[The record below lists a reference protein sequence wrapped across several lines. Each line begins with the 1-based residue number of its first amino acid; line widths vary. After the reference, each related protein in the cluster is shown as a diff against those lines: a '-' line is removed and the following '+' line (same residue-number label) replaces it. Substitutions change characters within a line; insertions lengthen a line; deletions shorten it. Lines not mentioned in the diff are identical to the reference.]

1 MDKKPKILCIGSILW
16 DIIGY
21 SITPLARGDDKEGI
35 ISKQPGGVAMN
46 LAVRLSKYGI
56 TPAIISALG
65 DDTEGLELIEICK
78 KHSIIYD
85 DILVCP
91 KRRTD
96 FYMAIE
102 DPDGVALAIA
112 DTRLLTENKRKVLNP
127 LISGRYKNWN
137 SPIIL
142 DSNLSDEVL
151 EELRYNSAFKN
162 SDFRLAPGS
171 PSKVDRLI
179 MFLTHS
185 GSNIYLNLKEANYI
199 LRKTFQSSVDAALE
213 ILSYGLNSVLV
224 TNGERTAC
232 FAQGNELIKLKPPTV
247 KVSKLTGAGDVLMAT
262 HITKLLERSSNY
274 DAMSF
279 ALEET
284 SKFISEGI

>member
-35 ISKQPGGVAMN
+35 ISRQPGGVAMN
-46 LAVRLSKYGI
+46 LAVRLSRYGI

-65 DDTEGLELIEICK
+65 DDTAGLELIEICK
-78 KHSIIYD
+78 KHSIIWD

-142 DSNLSDEVL
+142 DSNLSSEVL

-224 TNGERTAC
+224 TNGERMAC

>member
-35 ISKQPGGVAMN
+35 ISRQPGGVAMN
-46 LAVRLSKYGI
+46 LAVRLSRYGI

-65 DDTEGLELIEICK
+65 DDTAGLELIEICK
-78 KHSIIYD
+78 KHSIIWD

-112 DTRLLTENKRKVLNP
+112 DTRLLTENKRKVLDP

-142 DSNLSDEVL
+142 DSNLSSEVL

-224 TNGERTAC
+224 TNGEGTAC

>member
-65 DDTEGLELIEICK
+65 DDTAGLELIEICK
-78 KHSIIYD
+78 KHSIIWD

>member
-112 DTRLLTENKRKVLNP
+112 DTRLLTENKGKVLNP

-142 DSNLSDEVL
+142 DSNLSSEVL

-185 GSNIYLNLKEANYI
+185 GSSIYLNLKEANYI

>member
-142 DSNLSDEVL
+142 DSNLSSEVL

>member
-1 MDKKPKILCIGSILW
+1 MDIKPKILCIGSILW

-91 KRRTD
+91 ERRTD

-112 DTRLLTENKRKVLNP
+112 DTRLLTENKGKVLNP

-185 GSNIYLNLKEANYI
+185 GSSIYLNLKEANYI

-224 TNGERTAC
+224 TNGEGTAC

>member
-1 MDKKPKILCIGSILW
+1 MDIKPKILCIGSILW

-91 KRRTD
+91 ERRTD

-112 DTRLLTENKRKVLNP
+112 DTRLLTENKGKVLNP

-142 DSNLSDEVL
+142 DSNLSSEVL

-185 GSNIYLNLKEANYI
+185 GSSIYLNLKEANYI

-224 TNGERTAC
+224 TNGEGTAC

>member
-35 ISKQPGGVAMN
+35 ISRQPGGVAMN
-46 LAVRLSKYGI
+46 LAVRLSRYGI

-65 DDTEGLELIEICK
+65 DDTAGLELIEICK

-142 DSNLSDEVL
+142 DSNLSSEVL

>member
-35 ISKQPGGVAMN
+35 ISRQPGGVAMN
-46 LAVRLSKYGI
+46 LAVRLSRYGI

-65 DDTEGLELIEICK
+65 DDTAGLELIEICK
-78 KHSIIYD
+78 KHSIIWD

-112 DTRLLTENKRKVLNP
+112 DTRLLTENKGKVLNP

-142 DSNLSDEVL
+142 DSNLSSEVL

-185 GSNIYLNLKEANYI
+185 GSSIYLNLKEANYI

>member
-91 KRRTD
+91 ERRTD

-112 DTRLLTENKRKVLNP
+112 DTRLLTENKGKVLNP

-185 GSNIYLNLKEANYI
+185 GSSIYLNLKEANYI

>member
-91 KRRTD
+91 ERRTD

-112 DTRLLTENKRKVLNP
+112 DTRLLTENKGKVLNP

-224 TNGERTAC
+224 TNGEGTAC

>member
-112 DTRLLTENKRKVLNP
+112 DTRLLTENKGKVLNP

-185 GSNIYLNLKEANYI
+185 GSSIYLNLKEANYI

-224 TNGERTAC
+224 TNGERMAC

>member
-1 MDKKPKILCIGSILW
+1 MEHHSNIVPWQMICEENGIVLKTINVLENGEIDLDNFKELINDKTKFLSIVHTSNTLGTVNP
-16 DIIGY
+16 I
-21 SITPLARGDDKEGI
+21 
-35 ISKQPGGVAMN
+35 KQ
-46 LAVRLSKYGI
+46 
-56 TPAIISALG
+56 
-65 DDTEGLELIEICK
+65 LIEICK
-78 KHSIIYD
+78 KHSIIWD
-85 DILVCP
+85 EILVCP

-142 DSNLSDEVL
+142 DSNLSSEVL

-262 HITKLLERSSNY
+262 HINKLFLTTSNY

>member
-112 DTRLLTENKRKVLNP
+112 DTRLLTENKGKVLNP

-185 GSNIYLNLKEANYI
+185 GSSIYLNLKEANYI

-224 TNGERTAC
+224 TNGEGTAC

>member
-35 ISKQPGGVAMN
+35 ISRQPGGVAMN
-46 LAVRLSKYGI
+46 LAVRLSRYGI

-65 DDTEGLELIEICK
+65 DDTAGLELIEICK
-78 KHSIIYD
+78 KHSIIWD

-96 FYMAIE
+96 FYIAIE

-224 TNGERTAC
+224 TNGERMAC

>member
-85 DILVCP
+85 DILVCSE
-91 KRRTD
+91 RRTD

-112 DTRLLTENKRKVLNP
+112 DTRLLTENKGKVLNP

-142 DSNLSDEVL
+142 DSNLSSEVL

-224 TNGERTAC
+224 TNGERMAC

>member
-1 MDKKPKILCIGSILW
+1 MDIKPKILCIGSILW

-142 DSNLSDEVL
+142 DSNLSSEVL

-185 GSNIYLNLKEANYI
+185 GSSIYLNLKEANYI

>member
-35 ISKQPGGVAMN
+35 ISRQPGGVAMN
-46 LAVRLSKYGI
+46 LAVRLSRYGI

-65 DDTEGLELIEICK
+65 DDTAGLELIEICK
-78 KHSIIYD
+78 KHSIIWD

-96 FYMAIE
+96 FYIAIE

-142 DSNLSDEVL
+142 DSNLSSEVL

-224 TNGERTAC
+224 TNGERMAC

>member
-142 DSNLSDEVL
+142 DSNLSSEVL

-224 TNGERTAC
+224 TNGERMAC

>member
-112 DTRLLTENKRKVLNP
+112 DTRLLTENKGKVLNP

-185 GSNIYLNLKEANYI
+185 GSSIYLNLKEANYI

>member
-102 DPDGVALAIA
+102 EPDGVALAIA
-112 DTRLLTENKRKVLNP
+112 DTRLLTENKGKVLNP

-185 GSNIYLNLKEANYI
+185 GSSIYLNLKEANYI

-284 SKFISEGI
+284 SKFISEGV

>member
-35 ISKQPGGVAMN
+35 ISRQPGGVAMN
-46 LAVRLSKYGI
+46 LAVRLSRYGI

-65 DDTEGLELIEICK
+65 DDTAGLELIEICK
-78 KHSIIYD
+78 KHSIIWD
-85 DILVCP
+85 DIIVCP

-142 DSNLSDEVL
+142 DSNLSSEVL

-224 TNGERTAC
+224 TNGERMAC

>member
-35 ISKQPGGVAMN
+35 ISRQPGGVAMN
-46 LAVRLSKYGI
+46 LAVRLSRYGI

-65 DDTEGLELIEICK
+65 DDTAGLELIEICK
-78 KHSIIYD
+78 KHSIIWD

-142 DSNLSDEVL
+142 DSNLSSEVL

-224 TNGERTAC
+224 TNGEGTAC

>member
-35 ISKQPGGVAMN
+35 ISRQPGGVAMN
-46 LAVRLSKYGI
+46 LAVRLSRYGI

-65 DDTEGLELIEICK
+65 DDTAGLELIEICK

-112 DTRLLTENKRKVLNP
+112 DTRLLTENKGKVLNP

-185 GSNIYLNLKEANYI
+185 GSSIYLNLKEANYI

>member
-112 DTRLLTENKRKVLNP
+112 DTRLLTENKGKVLNP

-213 ILSYGLNSVLV
+213 ILSYGLNSVLF
-224 TNGERTAC
+224 TNGERMAC

>member
-16 DIIGY
+16 EIIGY

-65 DDTEGLELIEICK
+65 DDTAGLELIEICK

-91 KRRTD
+91 ERRTD
-96 FYMAIE
+96 FYVAND

-112 DTRLLTENKRKVLNP
+112 DTRLLTENKGKVLNP

-142 DSNLSDEVL
+142 DSNLSSEVL

-185 GSNIYLNLKEANYI
+185 GSSIYLNLKEANYI

>member
-1 MDKKPKILCIGSILW
+1 
-16 DIIGY
+16 
-21 SITPLARGDDKEGI
+21 
-35 ISKQPGGVAMN
+35 MN
-46 LAVRLSKYGI
+46 LAVRLSRYGI

-65 DDTEGLELIEICK
+65 DDTAGLELIEICK
-78 KHSIIYD
+78 KHSIIWD

-142 DSNLSDEVL
+142 DSNLSSEVL

-224 TNGERTAC
+224 TNGERMAC

>member
-35 ISKQPGGVAMN
+35 ISRQPGGVAMN
-46 LAVRLSKYGI
+46 LAVRLSRYGI

-65 DDTEGLELIEICK
+65 DDTAGLELIEICK
-78 KHSIIYD
+78 KHSIIWD

-142 DSNLSDEVL
+142 DSNLSSEVL

-185 GSNIYLNLKEANYI
+185 GSSIYLNLKEANYI

>member
-65 DDTEGLELIEICK
+65 DDTAGLELIEICK
-78 KHSIIYD
+78 KHSIIHD

-91 KRRTD
+91 ERRTD

-112 DTRLLTENKRKVLNP
+112 DTRLLTENKGKVLNP

-185 GSNIYLNLKEANYI
+185 GSSIYLNLKEANYI

>member
-78 KHSIIYD
+78 KHSIIWD

-185 GSNIYLNLKEANYI
+185 GSSIYLNLKEANYI

>member
-35 ISKQPGGVAMN
+35 ISRQPGGVAMN
-46 LAVRLSKYGI
+46 LAVRLSRYGI

-65 DDTEGLELIEICK
+65 DDTAGLELIEICK
-78 KHSIIYD
+78 KHSIIWD

-224 TNGERTAC
+224 TNGERMAC

>member
-85 DILVCP
+85 DILVCS

-112 DTRLLTENKRKVLNP
+112 DTRLLTENKGKVLNP

-185 GSNIYLNLKEANYI
+185 GSSIYLNLKEANYI

>member
-35 ISKQPGGVAMN
+35 ISRQPGGVAMN
-46 LAVRLSKYGI
+46 LAVRLSRYGI

-112 DTRLLTENKRKVLNP
+112 DTRLLTENKGKVLNP

-185 GSNIYLNLKEANYI
+185 GSSIYLNLKEANYI

-224 TNGERTAC
+224 TNGERMAC

>member
-16 DIIGY
+16 DMIGY

-35 ISKQPGGVAMN
+35 ISRQPGGVAMN
-46 LAVRLSKYGI
+46 LAVRLSRYGI

-91 KRRTD
+91 ERRTD

-112 DTRLLTENKRKVLNP
+112 DTRLLTENKGKVLNP

-185 GSNIYLNLKEANYI
+185 GSSIYLNLKEANYI

>member
-35 ISKQPGGVAMN
+35 ISRQPGGVAMN
-46 LAVRLSKYGI
+46 LAVRLSRYGI

-65 DDTEGLELIEICK
+65 DDTAGLELIEICK
-78 KHSIIYD
+78 KHSIIWD

-142 DSNLSDEVL
+142 DSNLSSEVL

-224 TNGERTAC
+224 TNGERMAC

-262 HITKLLERSSNY
+262 HITKLLKRSSNY

>member
-1 MDKKPKILCIGSILW
+1 MNKKPEILCIGSILW
-16 DIIGY
+16 DMIGY
-21 SITPLARGDDKEGI
+21 SITPLVRGDDKEGLI
-35 ISKQPGGVAMN
+35 NRQPGGVAMN
-46 LAVRLSKYGI
+46 LAVRLSRYGV

-65 DDTEGLELIEICK
+65 DDAEGLELIQVCK
-78 KHSIIYD
+78 KNSIIYD
-85 DILVCP
+85 EILICP

-112 DTRLLTENKRKVLNP
+112 DTRLLTENKKKVLDP
-127 LISGRYKNWN
+127 LISGRYKSWK

-142 DSNLSDEVL
+142 DSNLSNEVL

-171 PSKVDRLI
+171 PSKVDRLS
-179 MFLTHS
+179 MFLSHS
-185 GSNIYLNLKEANYI
+185 GSNIYLNLKEANLI
-199 LRKTFQSSVDAALE
+199 LQKTFQSSIDAALE
-213 ILSYGLNSVLV
+213 ILSFGLNSVLV
-224 TNGERTAC
+224 TNGEKMAC
-232 FAQGNELIKLKPPTV
+232 FAQGEEIIKMKPPTV

-262 HITKLLERSSNY
+262 HITKLLEKSTNY
-274 DAMSF
+274 DAMFF

-284 SKFISEGI
+284 SKFVSEDI

>member
-35 ISKQPGGVAMN
+35 ISRQPGGVAMN
-46 LAVRLSKYGI
+46 LAVRLSRYGI

-65 DDTEGLELIEICK
+65 DDTAGLELIEICK
-78 KHSIIYD
+78 KHSIIWD

-142 DSNLSDEVL
+142 DSNLSSEVL

-185 GSNIYLNLKEANYI
+185 CASIYLNLKEANYI

-224 TNGERTAC
+224 TNGERMAC